1 MFKTDEVDG
10 ARSRHRNVPQWLSF
24 VRHHE
29 GVPSAMQPTII
40 GLDLAKHVFQ
50 VHGAAAD
57 GQVVL
62 RRQVR
67 RSELLR
73 FFRAL
78 PPCLVGMEACASAHY
93 WARQLSAL
101 GHTVRLMPATFVKPY
116 AKRGKSDA
124 IDAEAICEA
133 VTRPTMRFVP
143 IKSVEQQSVVMLHR
157 TRDLLVRQRTMLVN
171 ALRGHLGEFGV
182 IGPKGISRL
191 PDLLALASS
200 TPVCELP
207 DLARECIELLLAQ
220 IEDLQRRVSMIDR
233 SITEWHRTNDVS
245 RRLQTIPGVGVISA
259 TAIAAL
265 VADAGTF
272 RSSRQF
278 AAWIG
283 LAPRLSGTGGKVQL
297 GRISKAGNRYL
308 RRLLTLGATSL
319 VHYARR
325 SPQKWAWITALLARR
340 PTRVVITAVANK
352 LARIIWAVLG
362 SGESFHRSQAAAA

>member
-1 MFKTDEVDG
+1 
-10 ARSRHRNVPQWLSF
+10 
-24 VRHHE
+24 
-29 GVPSAMQPTII
+29 MQPTTI

-50 VHGAAAD
+50 LHGVAGD
-57 GQVVL
+57 GQVVV
-62 RRQVR
+62 RRQLR
-67 RSELLR
+67 RSELLA
-73 FFRAL
+73 FFKAL

-93 WARQLSAL
+93 WAREISAL
-101 GHTVRLMPATFVKPY
+101 GHTVRLMPATYVKPY

-157 TRDLLVRQRTMLVN
+157 SRDLLVRQRTMLVN
-171 ALRGHLGEFGV
+171 AMRGHLAEFGV
-182 IGPKGISRL
+182 IGAKGIWRL
-191 PDLLALASS
+191 PDLLAFASS
-200 TPVCELP
+200 APVCQLP

-220 IEDLQRRVSMIDR
+220 IEDLQRRIGMVER
-233 SITEWHRTNDVS
+233 SIAEWHRKNEVS
-245 RRLQTIPGVGVISA
+245 RRLETIPGIGVITA
-259 TAIAAL
+259 TAIAAF
-265 VADAGTF
+265 VPNAGSF
-272 RSSRQF
+272 RSGRQF

-308 RRLLTLGATSL
+308 RRLLTLGATSV

-325 SPQKWAWITALLARR
+325 KPERAAWINALLARR

-352 LARIIWAVLG
+352 LARIVWAVL
-362 SGESFHRSQAAAA
+362 SRGENFRRPQVAAAAVA

>member
-1 MFKTDEVDG
+1 MK
-10 ARSRHRNVPQWLSF
+10 
-24 VRHHE
+24 
-29 GVPSAMQPTII
+29 PTII

-50 VHGAAAD
+50 VHGVAAD

-67 RSELLR
+67 RSELLK

-133 VTRPTMRFVP
+133 VTRPTMRFVSV
-143 IKSVEQQSVVMLHR
+143 KSVEQQSVVMLHR

-220 IEDLQRRVSMIDR
+220 IEDLQRRVSTVER
-233 SITEWHRTNDVS
+233 SIAEWHRANDVS
-245 RRLQTIPGVGVISA
+245 RRLETIPGIGVISA

-265 VADAGTF
+265 VPDASTF

-283 LAPRLSGTGGKVQL
+283 LVPRLSGTGGKVQL

-325 SPQKWAWITALLARR
+325 SPQKWAWIAALLARR

-352 LARIIWAVLG
+352 LARIVWAVLG
-362 SGESFHRSQAAAA
+362 SGESFHRPSAAAA

>member
-1 MFKTDEVDG
+1 
-10 ARSRHRNVPQWLSF
+10 
-24 VRHHE
+24 
-29 GVPSAMQPTII
+29 MQPTTI
-40 GLDLAKHVFQ
+40 GLDIAKHVFQ
-50 VHGAAAD
+50 VHGVAE
-57 GQVVL
+57 GGEVVL

-78 PPCLVGMEACASAHY
+78 PPCLVGLEACASAHY
-93 WARQLSAL
+93 WGRELSAL
-101 GHTVRLMPATFVKPY
+101 GHTVRLMPTSYVKPY

-143 IKSVEQQSVVMLHR
+143 IKTAEQQSIVMLHR

-171 ALRGHLGEFGV
+171 ALRGQLGEFGV
-182 IGPKGISRL
+182 VGAKGISRL
-191 PDLLALASS
+191 PDLLAMANA
-200 TPVCELP
+200 TPVCQLP

-220 IEDLQRRVSMIDR
+220 IEDLQQRINRVER
-233 SITEWHRTNDVS
+233 SIVEWHRKS
-245 RRLQTIPGVGVISA
+245 ELSQRLETIPGIGVITA

-265 VADAGTF
+265 APDAGSF
-272 RSSRQF
+272 RSARQF

-283 LAPRLSGTGGKVQL
+283 LVPRLSGTGGKVQL

-319 VHYARR
+319 VRYAGR
-325 SPQKWAWITALLARR
+325 SPEKWVWIHALLARR

-352 LARIIWAVLG
+352 LARIAWAVL
-362 SGESFHRSQAAAA
+362 SRGEDFRRPQAVAA

>member
-1 MFKTDEVDG
+1 
-10 ARSRHRNVPQWLSF
+10 
-24 VRHHE
+24 
-29 GVPSAMQPTII
+29 MQPSTI

-50 VHGAAAD
+50 VHGVAAD

-62 RRQVR
+62 RRQLR

-101 GHTVRLMPATFVKPY
+101 GHTIRLMPATFVKPY

-143 IKSVEQQSVVMLHR
+143 VKSVEQQSVVMLHR

-191 PDLLALASS
+191 PDLLTLASS

-220 IEDLQRRVSMIDR
+220 IESLQHRIRMIER
-233 SITEWHRTNDVS
+233 SIAEWHRTSDVS
-245 RRLQTIPGVGVISA
+245 RRLETIPGVGVISA
-259 TAIAAL
+259 SAIAAL
-265 VADAGTF
+265 VPDAGTF

-283 LAPRLSGTGGKVQL
+283 LVPRLSGTGGKVQL

-325 SPQKWAWITALLARR
+325 SPQKWAWVAALLGRR

-352 LARIIWAVLG
+352 LARIVWAVLR
-362 SGESFHRSQAAAA
+362 SGERFQRPQPAAA

>member
-1 MFKTDEVDG
+1 
-10 ARSRHRNVPQWLSF
+10 
-24 VRHHE
+24 
-29 GVPSAMQPTII
+29 MQPTTI
-40 GLDLAKHVFQ
+40 GLDIAKHVFQ
-50 VHGAAAD
+50 VHGIAMN

-78 PPCLVGMEACASAHY
+78 PPCLVGIEACASAHY

-101 GHTVRLMPATFVKPY
+101 GHTVRLMPATYVKPY

-124 IDAEAICEA
+124 IDAVAICEA

-143 IKSVEQQSVVMLHR
+143 IKTIEQQSIVMLHR
-157 TRDLLVRQRTMLVN
+157 ARDLLVRQRTMLVN

-182 IGPKGISRL
+182 VGVRGISRL
-191 PDLLALASS
+191 PDLLAMATA

-207 DLARECIELLLAQ
+207 DLARECVELLLAQ
-220 IEDLQRRVSMIDR
+220 IEDLQRSISRVEH
-233 SITEWHRTNDVS
+233 SIVEWHRNSELS
-245 RRLQTIPGVGVISA
+245 RRIETIPGIGIITA
-259 TAIAAL
+259 TAMAAFIP
-265 VADAGTF
+265 DAGSF
-272 RSSRQF
+272 RSARQF

-325 SPQKWAWITALLARR
+325 SPQKWVWIANLLARR

-352 LARIIWAVLG
+352 LARIVWAVL
-362 SGESFHRSQAAAA
+362 SRGESFRRPQVAAA